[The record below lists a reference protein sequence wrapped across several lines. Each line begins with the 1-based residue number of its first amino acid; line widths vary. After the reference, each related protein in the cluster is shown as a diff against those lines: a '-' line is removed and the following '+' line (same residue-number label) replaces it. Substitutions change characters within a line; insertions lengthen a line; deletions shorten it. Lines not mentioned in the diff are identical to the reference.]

1 MEKETPYAIVT
12 TTRNGIGII
21 PYDSSAAAAPKCQ
34 NAGSTFRCCQ
44 TDTRKP
50 PPKKGNIFR
59 IMQQTDYHIQQYILL
74 NFLKNLLKIFTNL
87 PLFVLSL
94 HRLRLENRSAAEA
107 TRTRIAIQVKYGTN
121 DQKHR
126 GCLADAEEQPHQ
138 QTVGHD
144 DLRLVPQSSGI
155 EQVEHR
161 LGKRSR
167 KSGLFLF
174 FQTIRSQAQA
184 PLTINPGSQGSRGFR
199 IAERAPSL
207 RRNIFRLRLG
217 GRKPPFAASRIGQR
231 PCLEFAHRH
240 AVHQA
245 DWPLDPHAVRT
256 AVRTLRGLLH
266 ARTGRSETQQ
276 SEQRGYD
283 SGIHILS
290 SIGHVSCRIHRQ
302 IYA

>member
-1 MEKETPYAIVT
+1 MEKETPYAIVA

-34 NAGSTFRCCQ
+34 NDGSTFRCCQ
-44 TDTRKP
+44 TDTRK

-74 NFLKNLLKIFTNL
+74 NFLKNLLKIFTNS

-161 LGKRSR
+161 LRKRSR

-174 FQTIRSQAQA
+174 FRQSDRGRRSRSQ
-184 PLTINPGSQGSRGFR
+184 
-199 IAERAPSL
+199 
-207 RRNIFRLRLG
+207 
-217 GRKPPFAASRIGQR
+217 
-231 PCLEFAHRH
+231 
-240 AVHQA
+240 
-245 DWPLDPHAVRT
+245 
-256 AVRTLRGLLH
+256 
-266 ARTGRSETQQ
+266 
-276 SEQRGYD
+276 
-283 SGIHILS
+283 
-290 SIGHVSCRIHRQ
+290 
-302 IYA
+302 